1 MEEHPK
7 ETLDPCRTVVRRGGR
22 SFDNVERIAVY
33 DAHVAVRFSNGSC
46 KRYRIGEVSLEEN
59 MLEDP
64 RPKNVFAY
72 LRALASTDELL
83 NERTERP
90 ILEER
95 YDGIGAVA
103 SGTVLSCY
111 LSGECLG
118 SQQDDPAPLIYPFG
132 LNASQKKAVERAFSD
147 RLSVVQG
154 LPERGRPRHSQHHR
168 QQHNAGQN
176 HGRRVEQ
183 RVGRRERCG
192 QVGPER
198 FGFRLRATGE
208 GRNQGEVLREPTDYP
223 DSLEAWDMA
232 SEDRER
238 LLAEVGELVGGLGRA
253 FKDRERLAEIDA
265 SIDAYEREYGYF
277 KAYAE
282 SLAQEP
288 SSSMIRASDGLLET
302 SCVFGLG
309 RSARRGGS
317 FRWFSVPRLHQ
328 GFLRRVLP

>member
-1 MEEHPK
+1 MELADPVEQLFFIRENGSVPFGAEPADVYEFERAGNRCWIRHKKGEKAYPYGVTRVMEEHPK

-111 LSGECLG
+111 LSGECL
-118 SQQDDPAPLIYPFG
+118 
-132 LNASQKKAVERAFSD
+132 
-147 RLSVVQG
+147 
-154 LPERGRPRHSQHHR
+154 
-168 QQHNAGQN
+168 
-176 HGRRVEQ
+176 
-183 RVGRRERCG
+183 
-192 QVGPER
+192 
-198 FGFRLRATGE
+198 
-208 GRNQGEVLREPTDYP
+208 
-223 DSLEAWDMA
+223 
-232 SEDRER
+232 
-238 LLAEVGELVGGLGRA
+238 
-253 FKDRERLAEIDA
+253 
-265 SIDAYEREYGYF
+265 
-277 KAYAE
+277 
-282 SLAQEP
+282 
-288 SSSMIRASDGLLET
+288 
-302 SCVFGLG
+302 
-309 RSARRGGS
+309 
-317 FRWFSVPRLHQ
+317 
-328 GFLRRVLP
+328 

>member
-1 MEEHPK
+1 MELADPVEQLFFIRENGSVPFGAEPADVYEFERAGNRCWIRHKKGEKAYPYGVTRVMEEHPK

-154 LPERGRPRHSQHHR
+154 PPG
-168 QQHNAGQN
+168 
-176 HGRRVEQ
+176 
-183 RVGRRERCG
+183 
-192 QVGPER
+192 
-198 FGFRLRATGE
+198 TGKTQTILTKP
-208 GRNQGEVLREPTDYP
+208 GI
-223 DSLEAWDMA
+223 W
-232 SEDRER
+232 
-238 LLAEVGELVGGLGRA
+238 
-253 FKDRERLAEIDA
+253 
-265 SIDAYEREYGYF
+265 
-277 KAYAE
+277 
-282 SLAQEP
+282 
-288 SSSMIRASDGLLET
+288 
-302 SCVFGLG
+302 
-309 RSARRGGS
+309 
-317 FRWFSVPRLHQ
+317 
-328 GFLRRVLP
+328 LRRIVKGFSPRWASWWADWDELLKIVSVSPKSTHR